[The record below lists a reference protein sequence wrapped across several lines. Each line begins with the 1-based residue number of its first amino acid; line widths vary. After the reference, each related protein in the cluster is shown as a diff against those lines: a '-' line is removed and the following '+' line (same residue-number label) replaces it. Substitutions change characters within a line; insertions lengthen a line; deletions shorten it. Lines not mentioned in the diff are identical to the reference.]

1 MNSNIR
7 FLIKQE
13 KGTTEINPPYL
24 IVIAIA
30 ISHNNDDD
38 NRENI
43 VKADEEN
50 QLGFLII
57 GQIQIE
63 INYLSTCGY
72 FKALNYGV
80 SVSETAF

>member
-30 ISHNNDDD
+30 ISHNNNDD

-43 VKADEEN
+43 VKVDEEN
-50 QLGFLII
+50 LLSFLSFDK
-57 GQIQIE
+57 
-63 INYLSTCGY
+63 YR
-72 FKALNYGV
+72 
-80 SVSETAF
+80 

>member
-24 IVIAIA
+24 IVITIA

-50 QLGFLII
+50 QLSF
-57 GQIQIE
+57 
-63 INYLSTCGY
+63 
-72 FKALNYGV
+72 
-80 SVSETAF
+80 

>member
-7 FLIKQE
+7 FQIKQE

-24 IVIAIA
+24 IVITIA

-38 NRENI
+38 NREDI

-50 QLGFLII
+50 R
-57 GQIQIE
+57 
-63 INYLSTCGY
+63 LS
-72 FKALNYGV
+72 F
-80 SVSETAF
+80 